1 MSLKTSVM
9 EKVQFAAE
17 FWDFLKVRKKWWLAP
32 IIILC
37 IVLGILM
44 VLTHASALAPFIY
57 TIF

>member
-1 MSLKTSVM
+1 MSIKDSVK
-9 EKVQFAAE
+9 EKIQFGAE

-37 IVLGILM
+37 GLLGILI
-44 VLTHASALAPFIY
+44 VLTHGSALAPFIY

>member
-1 MSLKTSVM
+1 MSFKKSVM
-9 EKVQFAAE
+9 EKVRFCAE

-37 IVLGILM
+37 VFLGILM

>member
-1 MSLKTSVM
+1 MTLKSSVN
-9 EKVQFAAE
+9 EKIQFVAE

-37 IVLGILM
+37 ILLGILM

>member
-1 MSLKTSVM
+1 MSLKSSMM
-9 EKVQFAAE
+9 EKVQFAVE

-37 IVLGILM
+37 MLLGILI
-44 VLTHASALAPFIY
+44 VLTHGSALAPFIY

>member
-1 MSLKTSVM
+1 MSFRSSV
-9 EKVQFAAE
+9 KDKIQFAAE

-37 IVLGILM
+37 ALLGILI
-44 VLTHASALAPFIY
+44 VLTHGSALAPFIY

>member
-1 MSLKTSVM
+1 MSLKSSVK

-32 IIILC
+32 IVILC
-37 IVLGILM
+37 ALLGILI
-44 VLTHASALAPFIY
+44 VLAHGSALAPFIY